1 MTLLKLQL
9 SCLLSRSW
17 ILAEQATSVE
27 FITHLCNCHDLSQNC
42 QFVVQMSKCNVW
54 SALEALHRKLL
65 KLISPKKSSF
75 TLSSKE
81 IAMLYS
87 VHLGIF
93 TIMSNHLVSS
103 FFSPEILKKNEVWS
117 CNHDTKASQNC
128 PKGFTRYLK
137 FILSEKATKFCEIST
152 IDFSFVFN

>member
-9 SCLLSRSW
+9 SCPFSRAG
-17 ILAEQATSVE
+17 ILADQATSVE
-27 FITHLCNCHDLSQNC
+27 FIRTPLIVMICLK
-42 QFVVQMSKCNVW
+42 FLR
-54 SALEALHRKLL
+54 SAAQETAEVNF
-65 KLISPKKSSF
+65 PQKSSF

-128 PKGFTRYLK
+128 PKGFTRYLQ
-137 FILSEKATKFCEIST
+137 
-152 IDFSFVFN
+152 

>member
-1 MTLLKLQL
+1 MQCLKFLGRAAQET
-9 SCLLSRSW
+9 
-17 ILAEQATSVE
+17 AEVNFPQ
-27 FITHLCNCHDLSQNC
+27 
-42 QFVVQMSKCNVW
+42 
-54 SALEALHRKLL
+54 
-65 KLISPKKSSF
+65 KSSF

-128 PKGFTRYLK
+128 PKGFTRSRVRVAVGAGK
-137 FILSEKATKFCEIST
+137 QFTFIAIVEI
-152 IDFSFVFN
+152 

>member
-1 MTLLKLQL
+1 
-9 SCLLSRSW
+9 
-17 ILAEQATSVE
+17 
-27 FITHLCNCHDLSQNC
+27 
-42 QFVVQMSKCNVW
+42 
-54 SALEALHRKLL
+54 
-65 KLISPKKSSF
+65 
-75 TLSSKE
+75 
-81 IAMLYS
+81 MLYS

-137 FILSEKATKFCEIST
+137 FIYSEKATKFCEIST
-152 IDFSFVFN
+152 IDLSYVVLVKSTAVEILQNFVAFSEYMNFTVNKNCVSRSLMQLKTVYLKTLLYFKLDS

>member
-1 MTLLKLQL
+1 
-9 SCLLSRSW
+9 
-17 ILAEQATSVE
+17 
-27 FITHLCNCHDLSQNC
+27 
-42 QFVVQMSKCNVW
+42 MSKCNVW
-54 SALEALHRKLL
+54 SSLEALHRKLL
-65 KLISPKKSSF
+65 KLISPQKSSF

-137 FILSEKATKFCEIST
+137 FIYSEKATKFCEIST
-152 IDFSFVFN
+152 IDLSYVVPVKSTAVEILQNFVAFSEYMNFTVSSSRNRKAIHLYCNSRNMT

>member
-1 MTLLKLQL
+1 MQCLKFL
-9 SCLLSRSW
+9 RSAAQET
-17 ILAEQATSVE
+17 AEVNFPQ
-27 FITHLCNCHDLSQNC
+27 
-42 QFVVQMSKCNVW
+42 
-54 SALEALHRKLL
+54 
-65 KLISPKKSSF
+65 KSSL

-137 FILSEKATKFCEIST
+137 FIYSEKATKFCEIST
-152 IDFSFVFN
+152 IDFSYVVPVKSAAVEILQNFVAFSEYMNFTVSSSRNRKAIHLYCNSRNMT

>member
-1 MTLLKLQL
+1 MQCLKFL
-9 SCLLSRSW
+9 RSAAQET
-17 ILAEQATSVE
+17 AEVN
-27 FITHLCNCHDLSQNC
+27 FP
-42 QFVVQMSKCNVW
+42 
-54 SALEALHRKLL
+54 
-65 KLISPKKSSF
+65 PKKVRSRYC
-75 TLSSKE
+75 SKE

-128 PKGFTRYLK
+128 PKGFTRSTVRVAVGAGK
-137 FILSEKATKFCEIST
+137 QFTFIAIVEI
-152 IDFSFVFN
+152 

>member
-1 MTLLKLQL
+1 
-9 SCLLSRSW
+9 
-17 ILAEQATSVE
+17 
-27 FITHLCNCHDLSQNC
+27 
-42 QFVVQMSKCNVW
+42 MSKCNVW
-54 SALEALHRKLL
+54 NALEALHRKLL
-65 KLISPKKSSF
+65 KLISPQKSSF

-137 FILSEKATKFCEIST
+137 SVDLQYNTLGCLDDGTNKSSTKRLMFQVLFLFMISCKILCKILFNLFSYFFCKIAKLK
-152 IDFSFVFN
+152 

>member
-1 MTLLKLQL
+1 MQCLKFL
-9 SCLLSRSW
+9 RSAAQET
-17 ILAEQATSVE
+17 AEVN
-27 FITHLCNCHDLSQNC
+27 FPL
-42 QFVVQMSKCNVW
+42 
-54 SALEALHRKLL
+54 
-65 KLISPKKSSF
+65 KSSF

-93 TIMSNHLVSS
+93 TIMSNNLVSS

-128 PKGFTRYLK
+128 PKGFTRSRVRVAVGAGK
-137 FILSEKATKFCEIST
+137 QFTFIAIVEI
-152 IDFSFVFN
+152 

>member
-1 MTLLKLQL
+1 MQCLKFL
-9 SCLLSRSW
+9 RSAAQET
-17 ILAEQATSVE
+17 AEVNFPQ
-27 FITHLCNCHDLSQNC
+27 
-42 QFVVQMSKCNVW
+42 
-54 SALEALHRKLL
+54 
-65 KLISPKKSSF
+65 KSSF

-93 TIMSNHLVSS
+93 TIMSNNLVSS

-128 PKGFTRYLK
+128 PKGFTRSTVRVAVGAGK
-137 FILSEKATKFCEIST
+137 QFTFIAIVEI
-152 IDFSFVFN
+152 

>member
-1 MTLLKLQL
+1 MQCLKFLGRAAQET
-9 SCLLSRSW
+9 
-17 ILAEQATSVE
+17 AEVNFPQ
-27 FITHLCNCHDLSQNC
+27 
-42 QFVVQMSKCNVW
+42 
-54 SALEALHRKLL
+54 
-65 KLISPKKSSF
+65 KSSF

-137 FILSEKATKFCEIST
+137 FIYSEKATKFCEIST
-152 IDFSFVFN
+152 IDLSYVVLVKSTAVEILQNFVAFSEYMNFTVSSSRNRKAIHLYCNSRNMT